1 MISFYLIWC
10 LGYFGMLFWLAQKW
24 PKKPP
29 RADFLPLSSTVS
41 LIIPFRNEMENAPG
55 LLAQL
60 QKISKP
66 QVQVILV
73 DDQSEDGSFEF
84 FFQHRLE
91 VPNLLLVK
99 SPGIGKKAALTH
111 GIHTAS
117 GELLLTSDA
126 DCRFPN
132 FWVEQLTSPFSDQSV
147 QLVAGPVISNS
158 GMTRFFA
165 NFQQIEWASI
175 LLVTQFFF
183 SKNTPL
189 MCSGA
194 NLAFRKSAFLKVE
207 GYLGNEHLLSGDDEF
222 LLKKTVLRY
231 GPGSCV
237 YLPFRDLLVT
247 TDSHSSWWAMLNQ
260 RIRWAGK
267 WSVHR
272 SFSHGFSAVLSF
284 LAQLIWIGSFWFFS
298 VPSFGGLFF
307 GLIWL
312 AKTGAERMALGKVLN
327 SMGIT
332 LSLRDF
338 ILTSLL
344 HPIYVMAV
352 GLGALRGKFH
362 WKGRSN

>member
-10 LGYFGMLFWLAQKW
+10 IGYFGMLFWLAQKW
-24 PKKPP
+24 PKKPL
-29 RADFLPLSSTVS
+29 RTDFSSLSSTVS
-41 LIIPFRNEMENAPG
+41 LIIPFRNEMENAPR

-60 QKISKP
+60 QKICMP
-66 QVQVILV
+66 HLEVILI

-84 FFQHRLE
+84 FFQHRLD

-99 SPGIGKKAALTH
+99 SPGIGKKAALAQ

-117 GELLLTSDA
+117 GEFIITSDA
-126 DCRFPN
+126 DCRFPK
-132 FWVEQLTSPFSDQSV
+132 FWVEQMIAPFSGPGV
-147 QLVAGPVISNS
+147 QLVAGPVISDTKED
-158 GMTRFFA
+158 GFFEK
-165 NFQQIEWASI
+165 FQQLEWASI

-194 NLAFRKSAFLKVE
+194 NLAFRKSAFFEVG

-222 LLKKTVLRY
+222 LLKKIVLRY
-231 GPGSCV
+231 GPESCL
-237 YLPFRDLLVT
+237 YMPFSDHLVT
-247 TDSHSSWWAMLNQ
+247 TDSHSSLRAMLNQ

-272 SFSHGFSAVLSF
+272 SFSHGFSAVFSF

-298 VPSFGGLFF
+298 IPNIGELIF
-307 GLIWL
+307 GLVWL
-312 AKTGAERMALGKVLN
+312 AKTGAERVALGKVLKR
-327 SMGIT
+327 MET
-332 LSLRDF
+332 TFSLRDL

-344 HPIYVMAV
+344 HPIYVLGV
-352 GLGALRGKFH
+352 GLGAIRGKFD